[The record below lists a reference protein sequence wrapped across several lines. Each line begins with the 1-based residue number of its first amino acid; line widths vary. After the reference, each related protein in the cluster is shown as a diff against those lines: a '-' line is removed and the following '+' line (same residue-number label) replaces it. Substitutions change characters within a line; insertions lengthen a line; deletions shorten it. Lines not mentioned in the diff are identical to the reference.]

1 MKGILVSKMP
11 LDVDSTINWQIARA
25 QKPLLGVILCCTS
38 IPPEKRV
45 SITCLHHRTGRDSCA
60 KDSDWFDSTSE

>member
-1 MKGILVSKMP
+1 MIEILVSKML
-11 LDVDSTINWQIARA
+11 LDVDFTINWQIARA

-45 SITCLHHRTGRDSCA
+45 SVACLNHPTARGSCA
-60 KDSDWFDSTSE
+60 KDSG

>member
-1 MKGILVSKMP
+1 MIEILVSKM
-11 LDVDSTINWQIARA
+11 LLIVDFTIDWQIARA

-45 SITCLHHRTGRDSCA
+45 SIACLHHPTV
-60 KDSDWFDSTSE
+60 